1 MVWHPKRYAELLS
14 ERIERHGTAVW
25 LVNTGWTGGGFA
37 VGERIPLKY
46 SRAIVDSILN
56 RSLKGAPTL
65 KDPWFGL
72 DMITQCLGV
81 PEKILQTQK
90 TWKDPDA
97 YDMAAKQLAGLF
109 IENFKQFK
117 DLATKKLVSAGPIKY

>member
-1 MVWHPKRYAELLS
+1 MVWHPRRYAELLA

-25 LVNTGWTGGGFA
+25 LVNTGWSGGGFA
-37 VGERIPLKY
+37 VGERIPLKF
-46 SRAIVDSILN
+46 SRAIVASILDG
-56 RSLKGAPTL
+56 SLEGAPTL

-72 DMITQCLGV
+72 EMITKCPGV
-81 PEKILQTQK
+81 PEKVLQAQK

-97 YDMAAKQLAGLF
+97 YEQAAKQLAGLF

-117 DLATKKLVSAGPIKY
+117 DLATRKLVSAGPITN